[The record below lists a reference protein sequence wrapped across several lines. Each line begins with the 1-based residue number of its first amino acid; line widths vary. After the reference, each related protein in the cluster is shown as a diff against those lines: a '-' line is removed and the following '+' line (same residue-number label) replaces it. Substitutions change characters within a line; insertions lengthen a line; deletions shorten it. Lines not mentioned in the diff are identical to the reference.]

1 MNDQTA
7 VNVTLYVD
15 GCLKIFKGY
24 RVESANRSF
33 KSTNGYTGSKEVR
46 FFTQFSCGAIVHVV
60 VPARVNTTFFS
71 IKESGPRL

>member
-24 RVESANRSF
+24 GVESANRSF
-33 KSTNGYTGSKEVR
+33 ISTNGYTGSKEVR
-46 FFTQFSCGAIVHVV
+46 FKLSSLVALLYMWLYQPV
-60 VPARVNTTFFS
+60 
-71 IKESGPRL
+71 

>member
-33 KSTNGYTGSKEVR
+33 ISTNGYTESKEVR
-46 FFTQFSCGAIVHVV
+46 FKLSSLVALLYMWLYQPV
-60 VPARVNTTFFS
+60 
-71 IKESGPRL
+71 